1 MDAVLVRSDGLPTF
15 HFANVIDDHLMG
27 TTVVVRAGDWMS
39 SLPLHIALWE
49 AMDWSVPKYLHLPAL
64 QVLDEGNSKRAL
76 SKNKDKE
83 ADIEHYLRQGRP
95 ADAVIEYLLNIAN
108 STFERW
114 RAANQDAPW
123 QMFPFDPSSLQSSSA
138 LLDEKKLENIAR
150 TTVARSRPDA
160 ILTSLVEWASV
171 YATDW
176 TYRLTRDTDYTL
188 SIIRLGTEGRR
199 KDFASWQGF
208 ADGSAYFFD
217 DLYARGEYS
226 FAADLSSTSV
236 RAILGGYLSSVDTTL
251 PRAEWWNST
260 VALAHVLGFGSPE
273 EVAVGRSAG
282 TIADF
287 AAVIRMALTKRS
299 NAPDLHAVQS
309 VLGPQRVRLRL
320 RSAMDWIA
328 STPSHSVSDRVVK
341 LASRIH
347 CLFMDHHTVG
357 KDVVRRSLPR
367 WRAIRNTATPAAIT
381 LSTCLRLEHYYVQP
395 LTDNIDTDRYSALD
409 GVEAIRRFLR
419 VSSGADSELL
429 GEGEIMLQVN
439 EAISEAYER
448 GALSMDDHDAFGE
461 LLCWV
466 RDAKLRTGFT
476 TTSNYGNSA
485 VNLVHRQVDWS
496 KNPVVMLVG
505 TGQVALSIVRAL
517 SDVAGRLVLV
527 ARNLAKAERFRS
539 DELATMHT
547 VTIAPTDAPR
557 LFPIVDVLF
566 TAVASQAPLF
576 SSAAV
581 ATLPNDAIVVDLS
594 YPSVFES
601 AKSQKHFDLTNTN
614 MADFSA
620 HRPELAC
627 KRALMESID
636 DYVQRLVAIRSR

>member
-1 MDAVLVRSDGLPTF
+1 
-15 HFANVIDDHLMG
+15 
-27 TTVVVRAGDWMS
+27 
-39 SLPLHIALWE
+39 
-49 AMDWSVPKYLHLPAL
+49 
-64 QVLDEGNSKRAL
+64 
-76 SKNKDKE
+76 
-83 ADIEHYLRQGRP
+83 
-95 ADAVIEYLLNIAN
+95 
-108 STFERW
+108 
-114 RAANQDAPW
+114 
-123 QMFPFDPSSLQSSSA
+123 
-138 LLDEKKLENIAR
+138 
-150 TTVARSRPDA
+150 
-160 ILTSLVEWASV
+160 
-171 YATDW
+171 
-176 TYRLTRDTDYTL
+176 
-188 SIIRLGTEGRR
+188 
-199 KDFASWQGF
+199 
-208 ADGSAYFFD
+208 
-217 DLYARGEYS
+217 
-226 FAADLSSTSV
+226 
-236 RAILGGYLSSVDTTL
+236 
-251 PRAEWWNST
+251 
-260 VALAHVLGFGSPE
+260 
-273 EVAVGRSAG
+273 
-282 TIADF
+282 
-287 AAVIRMALTKRS
+287 
-299 NAPDLHAVQS
+299 
-309 VLGPQRVRLRL
+309 
-320 RSAMDWIA
+320 
-328 STPSHSVSDRVVK
+328 
-341 LASRIH
+341 
-347 CLFMDHHTVG
+347 
-357 KDVVRRSLPR
+357 
-367 WRAIRNTATPAAIT
+367 
-381 LSTCLRLEHYYVQP
+381 
-395 LTDNIDTDRYSALD
+395 
-409 GVEAIRRFLR
+409 
-419 VSSGADSELL
+419 
-429 GEGEIMLQVN
+429 MLQVN